1 MTENNNTTNNT
12 FIQED
17 ESAIQLIDLWHMIW
31 DHKWW
36 YVGSVIVCILFAGFY
51 LYRTPDTYTRS
62 AKVIIDES
70 DQDATM
76 RNLGVMS
83 ANMMRLRSF
92 NSVENEMEAFSSPDL
107 MQVVVERLNLQTRY
121 VEKQIQPSV
130 GFLSYPF
137 SSRRR
142 QGSPL

>member
-1 MTENNNTTNNT
+1 MIENSNSTNSS
-12 FIQED
+12 FIQEE
-17 ESAIQLIDLWHMIW
+17 ESAIQIIDLWHMVW

-36 YVGSVIVCILFAGFY
+36 YVISVFVCLLFAGVY

-83 ANMMRLRSF
+83 ANMMRLRSL
-92 NSVENEMEAFSSPDL
+92 SHPCPPDL
-107 MQVVVERLNLQTRY
+107 PHRR
-121 VEKQIQPSV
+121 
-130 GFLSYPF
+130 
-137 SSRRR
+137 SRRCQHR
-142 QGSPL
+142 DHLLFR